1 MTYFFVDYENVKEDG
16 LDLLRR
22 VKREDKIFIFYSE
35 NVPKISL
42 DLVGVMLGR
51 KLTVQLV
58 KVITG
63 HKDSLDHQMAIY
75 LGMFMSKS
83 KEDDYCVISGDM
95 AFSDVVTFYRRKK
108 YRIYRVTQMSEYYC
122 QINNKSE

>member
-1 MTYFFVDYENVKEDG
+1 M
-16 LDLLRR
+16 
-22 VKREDKIFIFYSE
+22 
-35 NVPKISL
+35 
-42 DLVGVMLGR
+42 
-51 KLTVQLV
+51 QLV

-108 YRIYRVTQMSEYYC
+108 YRIYRVHKC
-122 QINNKSE
+122 QSIIVRLIIKVNK